1 MGVVKERV
9 VGVGVVVVGLRCHDS
24 CLVVNDLCGVIW
36 VVVVVNLRV
45 VGMDGVDGV
54 DRGSLLRSDLNI

>member
-9 VGVGVVVVGLRCHDS
+9 VEVGVVVGLRCHDS
-24 CLVVNDLCGVIW
+24 CLVVNDLCGVVW

-45 VGMDGVDGV
+45 AGMDDGDGV
-54 DRGSLLRSDLNI
+54 ERNDLL